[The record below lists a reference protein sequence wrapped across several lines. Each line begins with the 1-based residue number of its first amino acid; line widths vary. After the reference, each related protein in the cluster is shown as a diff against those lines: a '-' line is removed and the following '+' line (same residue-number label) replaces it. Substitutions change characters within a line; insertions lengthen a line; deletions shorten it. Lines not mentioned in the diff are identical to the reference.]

1 MKINKKSFKFYR
13 GYYCEWKPSA
23 YAGHWLIYD
32 ASHRFVASA
41 DEFELDAM
49 IDEIESEG

>member
-1 MKINKKSFKFYR
+1 MKNKKSFKRYR
-13 GYYCEWKPSA
+13 GYLCEWKPSP

-32 ASHRFVASA
+32 SNSRFLGSA
-41 DEFELDAM
+41 DENELDRM